1 MSFRLS
7 HRLRHVR
14 ITLLALL
21 LGMALIDCTPARRLE
36 LPDSPAQ
43 GMYRSGVPHTD
54 REGRSMMA
62 FEAGRSFLPI
72 GIYHGLQGDHFGRRY
87 ELADLL
93 AAGFNTAH
101 LWQVQDFPAAVAAAR
116 RSGLQVILPRPTD
129 ADLDILA
136 GNPAILAWL
145 GEDEPTQFVPLAQT
159 ADRIAA
165 FQATR
170 ARIQARDRADRPVFV
185 MEPAGIAPVQE
196 VTWRQWIIQ
205 GDVAVHFNYPFAR
218 QLAPVRTIERV
229 AVSVRRAV
237 QLNDA
242 RKPVWFVYQAFAGQ
256 AGWTMPEPAQMRSM
270 VYAALIHGAT
280 GFIAFGLDSYAMR
293 DGHVVGIAPQPA
305 TSYGPT
311 PDYDN
316 SGRPPLEVDEAQ
328 LAKSRRLWQAT
339 EKLNAELKELTP
351 AILSPTAV
359 MDVEVSHSGK
369 AVTPMPIRMLL
380 KRLPDGRHVMFVVNL
395 DDAPLDVSFRFPAE
409 IATVKRHFEGNA
421 EPLLDGRHDLRD
433 RFQPFDV
440 RVYDL
445 RFSGDS

>member
-1 MSFRLS
+1 MLS
-7 HRLRHVR
+7 RPVR
-14 ITLLALL
+14 RFGTALL
-21 LGMALIDCTPARRLE
+21 TGIVLTGCASAPRLE

-43 GMYRSGVPHTD
+43 EMYRSGVPHTD
-54 REGRSMMA
+54 REGRRLMA
-62 FEAGRSFLPI
+62 FDATRSFLPI
-72 GIYHGLQGDHFGRRY
+72 GIYHGLQGDHFGQRY
-87 ELADLL
+87 DLADLA

-101 LWQVQDFPAAVAAAR
+101 LWPVQDMPAAVSAAQ
-116 RSGLQVILPRPTD
+116 RSGLQVIVPDPVESRLE
-129 ADLDILA
+129 ALA
-136 GNPAILAWL
+136 GHPAILAWL
-145 GEDEPTQFVPLAQT
+145 GEDEPTQYVSVAKT

-170 ARIQARDRADRPVFV
+170 ARIQARDTADRPVFV
-185 MEPAGIAPVQE
+185 MEPAGISPRQE
-196 VTWRQWIIQ
+196 ITWRQWIMQ

-218 QLAPVRTIERV
+218 QIAPVRTIERV

-256 AGWTMPEPAQMRSM
+256 AGWTMPGPVQMRSM

-316 SGRPPLEVDEAQ
+316 SGRPPLEVDDAQ
-328 LAKSRRLWQAT
+328 LAKSRRLWRAV
-339 EKLNAELKELTP
+339 EKLNGELKELTRV
-351 AILSPTAV
+351 ILSPTAA
-359 MDVEVSHSGK
+359 MAVEVEHRGPS
-369 AVTPMPIRMLL
+369 VTPMPVRILL
-380 KRLPDGRHVMFVVNL
+380 KRMPDGSHVMLAVNL
-395 DDAPLDVSFRFPAE
+395 DDASLDVSFRFPAD
-409 IATVKRHFEGNA
+409 ITAVRRRFDEGG
-421 EPLLDGRHDLRD
+421 EPVRQGRHLRD
-433 RFQPFDV
+433 RFRPFDV

-445 RFSGDS
+445 RFTGAS